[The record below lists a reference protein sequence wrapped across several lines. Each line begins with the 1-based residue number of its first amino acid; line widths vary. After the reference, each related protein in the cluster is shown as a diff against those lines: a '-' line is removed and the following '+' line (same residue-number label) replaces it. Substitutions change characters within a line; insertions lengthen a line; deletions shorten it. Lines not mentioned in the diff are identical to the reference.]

1 MEKRRLRNFLRVIM
15 RVTTSEGHSVAR
27 IYTPLMQIYLVGV
40 KEEEWE
46 RRMGR
51 GGVGEEDGEE
61 DGKRR
66 MGRRMIA
73 THVYC
78 KFEIG
83 KSDTE

>member
-27 IYTPLMQIYLVGV
+27 IYTPLMQTYLVGV

-46 RRMGR
+46 RRM
-51 GGVGEEDGEE
+51 
-61 DGKRR
+61 
-66 MGRRMIA
+66 IA

-78 KFEIG
+78 KLEIG
-83 KSDTE
+83 ESDTG

>member
-1 MEKRRLRNFLRVIM
+1 M

-27 IYTPLMQIYLVGV
+27 IYTPLMQTYLVGV
-40 KEEEWE
+40 KEEEEERSGRGQWEEEEWGRRME
-46 RRMGR
+46 RRS
-51 GGVGEEDGEE
+51 
-61 DGKRR
+61 
-66 MGRRMIA
+66 GRRMIA